1 MTGIRRPVVG
11 VVFAFPAVTVAWAMV
26 CAARERICV

>member
-1 MTGIRRPVVG
+1 MTGIRRPVVA
-11 VVFAFPAVTVAWAMV
+11 VVFALSSVTVAWAMV